1 MLSCMQSW
9 SQHKVATPVRY
20 AQVVHAA
27 LSVFEAASP
36 SMKLL
41 LDLLPT
47 ALKLL
52 LEARPGEEVWAKA
65 QLSRCCSSQPFEHAT
80 TTSKISSNAA
90 DASQTEV
97 QIDPCSTRDA
107 AVQRLCCAQ
116 WPSEQAAAILDIA
129 QRLPL

>member
-1 MLSCMQSW
+1 
-9 SQHKVATPVRY
+9 
-20 AQVVHAA
+20 
-27 LSVFEAASP
+27 
-36 SMKLL
+36 MKLL

-65 QLSRCCSSQPFEHAT
+65 QLGRWCSSQPIEHAT
-80 TTSKISSNAA
+80 TTCKLSSNAA
-90 DASQTEV
+90 DASQTETEV

-107 AVQRLCCAQ
+107 AVQRLCCVQ
-116 WPSEQAAAILDIA
+116 WPSEQAASILDVA